1 MTVDIDLDRDLY
13 TQFSS
18 LEKDLNATRGTYK
31 EVKSFLTRLASIQK
45 NAKKALSERLLSR
58 KTVSIIQRVV
68 VTGSAIAMFASGA
81 EKAEKDVEKK
91 REAQLEEAMTR
102 LTLKDCDNDA
112 IADESIGTQGKITTS
127 EPSNT
132 EADSSGSQS
141 PSTGSSSG
149 SNSLSISPPSVLS
162 AHLHV
167 MLSFKYL
174 LANLHNPFLTS
185 ETRKS
190 LAQQSGVSEKVISDW
205 FVNIRQKIGWT
216 AIQREHFNKSRPF
229 TVDSARIVLLNERS
243 KADAGVDGVAVK
255 AEVIDAFKQMK
266 DTAERLYREKC
277 EPRIKLEELDVLISE
292 GDKKPKP
299 LDEENENRRR
309 TPVATE
315 QEQVAPTKS
324 RRRAKRQRDDGTS
337 NTLSE
342 TNETRENKRIRCGTF
357 TTTLTN
363 IFLSSLFHYIALA
376 IED

>member
-1 MTVDIDLDRDLY
+1 MVDINLDRDLY

-18 LEKDLNATRGTYK
+18 LEKDLNATRGTYRD
-31 EVKSFLTRLASIQK
+31 VKSFLTRLAGLQK
-45 NAKKALSERLLSR
+45 NAKKALAERLLSR
-58 KTVSIIQRVV
+58 RTVSIIHSVV
-68 VTGSAIAMFASGA
+68 ITGSAIAMFASGA
-81 EKAEKDVEKK
+81 ERAEKDVEKK
-91 REAQLEEAMTR
+91 GEAQLEVAMAR
-102 LTLKDCDNDA
+102 LTLKDHNGDVVNGSTGA
-112 IADESIGTQGKITTS
+112 QQKVTTS
-127 EPSNT
+127 EPSKT
-132 EADSSGSQS
+132 EAHSPDSLS
-141 PSTGSSSG
+141 PSAGSSSG
-149 SNSLSISPPSVLS
+149 SNLLSKSPLGVPSVP
-162 AHLHV
+162 LHV
-167 MLSFKYL
+167 ALSFKYL

-216 AIQREHFNKSRPF
+216 TIQREHFNKSRPF

-243 KADAGVDGVAVK
+243 KTDAGVDGVAVK
-255 AEVIDAFKQMK
+255 AEIIDAFKQMK